1 MAVESSERLQRIVE
15 KAMLEGVLACLK
27 HIGKLASSK
36 TTPEELKQ
44 KLAEYF
50 NQASSALANHCLED
64 AKTAGF
70 THGLFE
76 EEGEAKRHT

>member
-1 MAVESSERLQRIVE
+1 MATKMSPESLQRIVE
-15 KAMLEGVLACLK
+15 KARLEGVLACLN
-27 HIGKLASSK
+27 HIGKLASGK

-50 NQASSALANHCLED
+50 NQASSALANHCLEE
-64 AKTAGF
+64 AKIAGF

-76 EEGEAKRHT
+76 EAGDRNE

>member
-1 MAVESSERLQRIVE
+1 MAIETSQHIVE
-15 KAMLEGVLACLK
+15 KARLEGVLACLT
-27 HIGKLASSK
+27 HIGKLAASK

-64 AKTAGF
+64 VKIAGF